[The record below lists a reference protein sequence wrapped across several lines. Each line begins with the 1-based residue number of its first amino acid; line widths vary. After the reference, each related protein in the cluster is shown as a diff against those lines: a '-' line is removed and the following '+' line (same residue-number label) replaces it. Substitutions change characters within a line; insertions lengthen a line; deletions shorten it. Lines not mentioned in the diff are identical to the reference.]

1 MSSYKDYKTAK
12 NKVKFDMLTI
22 DDFEENL
29 IENIL
34 DYLQKYRDTR
44 NIDYLKESQKYLCKL
59 LNTRE
64 WRDKDEQKE

>member
-29 IENIL
+29 IEHIWC
-34 DYLQKYRDTR
+34 YLKQYQDTK
-44 NIDYLKESQKYLCKL
+44 NIDYLKESHKYFCKL

>member
-59 LNTRE
+59 LSARE

>member
-1 MSSYKDYKTAK
+1 MGSYKDYKTTK

-29 IENIL
+29 IEHIWCH
-34 DYLQKYRDTR
+34 LQWYQDTK
-44 NIDYLKESQKYLCKL
+44 NIDYLKESKKYLDKL